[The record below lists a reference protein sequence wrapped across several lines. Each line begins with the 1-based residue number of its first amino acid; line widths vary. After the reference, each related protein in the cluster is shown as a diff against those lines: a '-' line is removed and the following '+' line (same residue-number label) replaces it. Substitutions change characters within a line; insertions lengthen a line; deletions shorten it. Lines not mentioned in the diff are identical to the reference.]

1 MNTIVLEG
9 GLGNRMRVAAAA
21 YTMTQLTGVSC
32 RVLWTRQWGMHCRF
46 EDLFQPFYNGEKI
59 DSRESL
65 FSEKLFSSVSCRAS
79 RLHILPSKALSL

>member
-65 FSEKLFSSVSCRAS
+65 FSLRDA
-79 RLHILPSKALSL
+79 

>member
-46 EDLFQPFYNGEKI
+46 EDLFQPF
-59 DSRESL
+59 
-65 FSEKLFSSVSCRAS
+65 
-79 RLHILPSKALSL
+79 